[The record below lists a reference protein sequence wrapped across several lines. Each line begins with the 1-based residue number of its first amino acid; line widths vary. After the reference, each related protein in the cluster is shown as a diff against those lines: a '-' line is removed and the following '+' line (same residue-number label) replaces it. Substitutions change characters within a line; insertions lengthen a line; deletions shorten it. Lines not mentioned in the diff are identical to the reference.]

1 MLYMLYMYMYM
12 YIPASGLPQSLSS
25 HAGRHT
31 QLARTHTQPHAPTPA
46 AGLTRGSGKAPLKLS
61 YWMGFRPAWQKFS
74 KVSALGQL
82 LYKDHNREYFSE
94 CVPRG

>member
-1 MLYMLYMYMYM
+1 MKKSDKYKTS
-12 YIPASGLPQSLSS
+12 SGID
-25 HAGRHT
+25 AGRHT